1 MNEIN
6 YEHLYPSVV
15 EALENQEGKKEI
27 DFTKLQKGDKIIFK
41 TKNSTY
47 KATIENPNNGE
58 VWLQGGEKYP
68 FLCKVIVAGSTF
80 GGSIIKMGHICEDM
94 CVEIIENGIGWRP
107 ITTTRVQS
115 VEVIK
120 KDENEQ
126 NK

>member
-1 MNEIN
+1 
-6 YEHLYPSVV
+6 
-15 EALENQEGKKEI
+15 
-27 DFTKLQKGDKIIFK
+27 
-41 TKNSTY
+41 
-47 KATIENPNNGE
+47 
-58 VWLQGGEKYP
+58 
-68 FLCKVIVAGSTF
+68 
-80 GGSIIKMGHICEDM
+80 MGHICEDM